1 MDERRRVQRIVGVLN
16 MFRRCVR
23 QKVSWYNW
31 IDYGVVCIHMC
42 HWSLPRRLM
51 KMASGRQNLGKQ
63 RWWLRWWKEE
73 GKNEFHHQ
81 MRKVYYLKMRAN
93 VKLCCVHKMDI
104 VSSPFVRFQS
114 VKSLSLSL
122 TLTHIFAQCTH
133 ETDCES
139 VTKTH
144 TNIRNQRLFVC
155 VSLCDDEPTCVFK
168 I

>member
-1 MDERRRVQRIVGVLN
+1 

-114 VKSLSLSL
+114 VKSLSL
-122 TLTHIFAQCTH
+122 THSHSHSHTYWHSAHTKQIVRVWLRHIQKYAIS
-133 ETDCES
+133 DCLCVWVC
-139 VTKTH
+139 VTM
-144 TNIRNQRLFVC
+144 NQR
-155 VSLCDDEPTCVFK
+155 VFLK
-168 I
+168 SNSF